1 MNDVFNLLD
10 FNSGIN
16 LVYGKPATGKT
27 TLALMFAYEYSKDNK
42 IIFIDTENSFSLE
55 RFKQISKEDYERC
68 LKNILLIKA
77 NNFIEQHE
85 AIKKLANLKN
95 IKLVIL
101 DSLGKYYRVEVKQ
114 KSFITNKRVKKD
126 FRILKEMNANKTLIF
141 ITDQIYEDFNLNKIV
156 MVGGNLVRDLID
168 NLIKLDKN
176 PRKLIIEKPINKEN
190 LFEISDN
197 GIILTWKGK
206 TKIRFMF
213 MY

>member
-1 MNDVFNLLD
+1 MNNVFDLLD

-27 TLALMFAYEYSKDNK
+27 TLALMFAHEYSKNNK
-42 IIFIDTENSFSLE
+42 VIFIDTENGFSLE
-55 RFKQISKEDYERC
+55 RFKQICKEDYEKC

-77 NNFIEQHE
+77 KNFIEQHE

-114 KSFITNKRVKKD
+114 ESFITNKRVKKD
-126 FRILKEMNANKTLIF
+126 FRILKEMNTNKTLIF
-141 ITDQIYEDFNLNKIV
+141 ITDQIYEDFNLNKII
-156 MVGGNLVRDLID
+156 MVGGNLVRDSID
-168 NLIKLDKN
+168 NLIKLDVN

-190 LFEISDN
+190 LFEINDN
-197 GIILTWKGK
+197 GIMLI
-206 TKIRFMF
+206 
-213 MY
+213 